1 MPKTQP
7 KFTVSIGFKVSE
19 AEKAVISA
27 AANADNRPFS
37 QWCRLALV
45 RAATAKKQKA

>member
-1 MPKTQP
+1 MPKVQP

-27 AANADNRPFS
+27 AAAADHRPLS
-37 QWCRLALV
+37 QWCRIALM